1 MSEWISV
8 KDRLPENEQDV
19 IICSERRHYSDPN
32 RFIRIIVKAF
42 YTDGKHD
49 TEHTAYAWSSDYMD
63 MDMEYNEENDAYL
76 IPEGWWESVE
86 YGEEFSA
93 VSDFVTHWM
102 PLPDPPEEDGD
113 V

>member
-1 MSEWISV
+1 MAEWISV
-8 KDRLPENEQDV
+8 EDRLPENEQDV
-19 IICSERRHYSDPN
+19 IICVERRYYSDPN
-32 RFIRIIVKAF
+32 RLARIIVKAF

-49 TEHTAYAWSSDYMD
+49 TEHSAYSWDSDY

-93 VSDFVTHWM
+93 VSDYVTNWM
-102 PLPDPPEEDGD
+102 PLPELPEGEKDG
-113 V
+113 

>member
-42 YTDGKHD
+42 
-49 TEHTAYAWSSDYMD
+49 
-63 MDMEYNEENDAYL
+63 
-76 IPEGWWESVE
+76 
-86 YGEEFSA
+86 
-93 VSDFVTHWM
+93 
-102 PLPDPPEEDGD
+102 
-113 V
+113 